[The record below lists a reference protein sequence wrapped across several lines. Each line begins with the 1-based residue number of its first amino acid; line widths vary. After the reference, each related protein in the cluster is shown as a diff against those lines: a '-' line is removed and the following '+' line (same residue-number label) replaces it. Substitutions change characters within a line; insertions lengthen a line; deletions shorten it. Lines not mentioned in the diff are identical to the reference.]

1 MTTMTEEIRFYKGK
15 HKVKVMTKSRG
26 NWIVE
31 TLEAFEDIVNGE
43 RIKVKNGERRIVPP
57 NQLYRRKTL
66 APPVK
71 EHAYE
76 LDMEKRLKHFVQKEE
91 KEDS

>member
-1 MTTMTEEIRFYKGK
+1 MTEEIRFYKGK
-15 HKVKVMTKSRG
+15 HEVKVMTKSRG

-31 TLEAFEDIVNGE
+31 TVEAFEDIINGE
-43 RIKVKNGERRIVPP
+43 KIKVKKGERRIVPP

-66 APPVK
+66 SPPVK

-76 LDMEKRLKHFVQKEE
+76 LNMEKKLKRLVQEE
-91 KEDS
+91 ERKGS

>member
-1 MTTMTEEIRFYKGK
+1 MTEEVRFYKGK
-15 HKVKVMTKSRG
+15 HKVRVMTKSRG

-43 RIKVKNGERRIVPP
+43 KIKVKKGDRRFIPP
-57 NQLYRRKTL
+57 NQLFERKTL
-66 APPVK
+66 SPPVK
-71 EHAYE
+71 EHTYE
-76 LDMEKRLKHFVQKEE
+76 LKMERRLKHLVQEEE